1 MDIATIIGL
10 VLALGLIIFAMG
22 EFFTAFINIPSLLI
36 VVGGT
41 LGAIFVFFPMEN
53 VLGLGGIIRNVF
65 LTKPQQISTL
75 IATIIDYAGRARR
88 EGILSL
94 QNVANE
100 VDDPFFVKGINLVV
114 DGVEETVIEDIMT
127 NEIDYLEERHKSGAD
142 MLATMGTLS
151 PAFGMIGT
159 LIGLVIMLQNL
170 ADTSAIGP
178 AMAIALITTF
188 YGALMANLVF
198 IPFSGKLRL
207 RSNQELLLKRI
218 TLEGVLAISQGNNPR
233 VVEQKLNSFLAPK
246 LRGSLTG

>member
-53 VLGLGGIIRNVF
+53 ILGLGGIIRNVF

-100 VDDPFFVKGINLVV
+100 VDDPFFVRGINLVV

-127 NEIDYLEERHKSGAD
+127 NEIDYLEDRHKSGAD

-188 YGALMANLVF
+188 YGALLANLVF

>member
-127 NEIDYLEERHKSGAD
+127 NEIDYLEERHKSGAN

>member
-10 VLALGLIIFAMG
+10 FLALSLMVLAMG
-22 EFFTAFINIPSLLI
+22 AFFTAFINIPSLLI
-36 VVGGT
+36 VLGGT

-100 VDDPFFVKGINLVV
+100 VDDPFFVRGINLVV
-114 DGVEETVIEDIMT
+114 DGVEETVIEDIMA
-127 NEIDYLEERHKSGAD
+127 NEIDYLEDRHKSGAE

-188 YGALMANLVF
+188 YGALLANLVF

>member
-1 MDIATIIGL
+1 M
-10 VLALGLIIFAMG
+10 
-22 EFFTAFINIPSLLI
+22 
-36 VVGGT
+36 
-41 LGAIFVFFPMEN
+41 FFPLEN

-65 LTKPQQISTL
+65 FTKPQQISTL

-114 DGVEETVIEDIMT
+114 DGVEETVIEDIMA

-142 MLATMGTLS
+142 MLGALGALS

-170 ADTSAIGP
+170 QDTSAIGP

-188 YGALMANLVF
+188 YGALLANLVF

-233 VVEQKLNSFLAPK
+233 VVEQKLNSFQAPK